1 MMKYVLLAVL
11 LLPLNSYALDV
22 DCEAK
27 AAELVASLTAADLIK
42 VNDGAVRNEAI
53 KFCESIVNRAEQAR
67 AEEAN
72 TEFSEWLING
82 ESADKAGNKRLKR
95 LK

>member
-1 MMKYVLLAVL
+1 MKYLLLAAL
-11 LLPLNSYALDV
+11 LLPLNSYGLDV
-22 DCEAK
+22 NCEQK
-27 AAELVASLTAADLIK
+27 SGELVASLIEADLIK
-42 VNDGAVRNEAI
+42 GGDDAISKEAV
-53 KFCESIVNRAEQAR
+53 KFCKSIVKLAEEAR

-72 TEFSEWLING
+72 SEFSEWLING

>member
-1 MMKYVLLAVL
+1 MKYVLLAVL

-22 DCEAK
+22 DCEQK
-27 AAELVASLTAADLIK
+27 SAELVASLIAADLIK
-42 VNDGAVRNEAI
+42 GSDEAVANEAM
-53 KFCESIVNRAEQAR
+53 KFCESIVNRAEDAR

-72 TEFSEWLING
+72 SEFSEWLING
-82 ESADKAGNKRLKR
+82 ETADKAGNKRLKR